1 MHYTDKNFIKTEIL
15 IYNEPDDLS
24 FDPGD
29 DSDKKKGFRPSL
41 IGRHENMWRSIG
53 RQEEPAIVNS
63 RLLLRMRRVYVASIR
78 LYFH

>member
-1 MHYTDKNFIKTEIL
+1 MTRHLALETIL
-15 IYNEPDDLS
+15 V
-24 FDPGD
+24 
-29 DSDKKKGFRPSL
+29 KKKKRIQTVTDS
-41 IGRHENMWRSIG
+41 RHENMWRSIG

>member
-29 DSDKKKGFRPSL
+29 DSDKKKGFRPSP
-41 IGRHENMWRSIG
+41 IGRHENM
-53 RQEEPAIVNS
+53 
-63 RLLLRMRRVYVASIR
+63 
-78 LYFH
+78 